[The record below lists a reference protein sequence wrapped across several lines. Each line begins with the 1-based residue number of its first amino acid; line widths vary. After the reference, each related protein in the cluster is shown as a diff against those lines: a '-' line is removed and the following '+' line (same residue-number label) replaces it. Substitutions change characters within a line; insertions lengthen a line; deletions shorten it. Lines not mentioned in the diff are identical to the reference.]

1 MVDLVVR
8 DVDEDI
14 VRALTKQAGRHGRS
28 AEAEHLAIL
37 AAALGR
43 PEKPCFADV
52 RVNAR
57 RRHGRRLRTHRIRER
72 TTECILLTRMQALT
86 GAAASA
92 SGIPQRNYRGLA
104 GAIFGVSA
112 RLADSVLRLHA

>member
-1 MVDLVVR
+1 MVDLVVH

-43 PEKPCFADV
+43 PEKPCFAEVLASMPD
-52 RVNAR
+52 A
-57 RRHGRRLRTHRIRER
+57 GTDADFERIE
-72 TTECILLTRMQALT
+72 
-86 GAAASA
+86 SA
-92 SGIPQRNYRGLA
+92 KGSPNV
-104 GAIFGVSA
+104 F
-112 RLADSVLRLHA
+112 D